1 MADLTELDPIWVE
14 RIVRSLAGLKYG
26 SVQITVHDGR
36 IVQIDRTEK
45 NRFDPEPVLRT
56 GKPSSG
62 KAKN

>member
-56 GKPSSG
+56 EKPSSG
-62 KAKN
+62 KTKT